1 MSQLRTQSSID
12 REHVLADKG
21 NSFMESMTINVDVRA
36 LNFEV
41 KEIGEVFESS
51 KHQLSW
57 IFTINGTLHKV
68 ELYDSLL
75 TNRRRVMVDN
85 VEVVDTGRS
94 GFFETLF
101 EDSDFDFFTKID
113 NCSVEITHPPKADFF
128 YMKLNG
134 VHFNKLLE

>member
-1 MSQLRTQSSID
+1 MD
-12 REHVLADKG
+12 REQVLVDKT
-21 NSFMESMTINVDVRA
+21 NVFMESIVINVEVRA

-41 KEIGEVFESS
+41 EEVGEVFESS
-51 KHQLSW
+51 KHHLSW

-68 ELYDSLL
+68 QLYDSLL

-85 VEVVDTGRS
+85 VEVIDTGRA

-101 EDSDFDFFTKID
+101 EDSDFNFDTKID
-113 NCSVEITHPPKADFF
+113 GCSIEITHPPKADFF

-134 VHFNKLLE
+134 IHFNKLLA